1 MKKALFVLSE
11 FMFKKCYDEET
22 LKLIHT
28 HFDVI
33 DEPIT
38 KTNYQNKLES
48 FKDVEVIFSGMGSI
62 EYSEEIMAISPN
74 LEAIFY
80 AAGSMK
86 SLLTD
91 KVWEQGVTISTA
103 NSANAIPVAEFTLS
117 QILFTLKDGWKFV
130 RETKANRG
138 KPAGVIVHETPG
150 AYKQTVGIISLSQI
164 GRKTIEL
171 LKPFDLDIIAFDP
184 FVDEAEASELGIKLV
199 GLDTLFEQADVVS
212 LHAPLLPETENM
224 ITGDHFRKM
233 KHGASFINTARGAIV
248 NEAEMLE
255 VLKERTDLTAI
266 LDVVYPEPPASDS
279 LIFKLD
285 NIIYT
290 PHIAGS
296 TGNELARLGA
306 LMAEEAVRY
315 IHNEPLL
322 HEITKEGYDM
332 MA

>member
-1 MKKALFVLSE
+1 
-11 FMFKKCYDEET
+11 MFKKCYDEET

-199 GLDTLFEQADVVS
+199 GLDALFEQVDVVS

>member
-1 MKKALFVLSE
+1 
-11 FMFKKCYDEET
+11 
-22 LKLIHT
+22 
-28 HFDVI
+28 
-33 DEPIT
+33 
-38 KTNYQNKLES
+38 
-48 FKDVEVIFSGMGSI
+48 MGSI

-150 AYKQTVGIISLSQI
+150 AYKKTVGIISLSQI

-199 GLDTLFEQADVVS
+199 GLDALFEQADVVS